1 MKLQHLKTALL
12 GSVLIASAIAL
23 APGAMAAGHD
33 RQYRVTV
40 QNATL
45 GQPLS
50 PPVIATHNEEFK
62 LFELGPVP
70 TMGDAGYE
78 QYLGLATVAE
88 VGYPVPLFDA
98 VSVADGVWDTQI
110 LFGDH
115 ELPTPPVFFPSESG
129 SITISASGNAK
140 YLSIASMLGQT
151 NDGFWALRGVELPR
165 GIGDTTSYFA
175 NGYDAGSEA
184 NLETTGEGGTVG
196 GADGDDG
203 ASGAGINDGSGEGYI
218 FVHAGIQGIGGL
230 DPSVYD
236 WRDPVVEVTIERVQ

>member
-1 MKLQHLKTALL
+1 MKSQHLKTALL

-23 APGAMAAGHD
+23 APGAMAADQD

-70 TMGDAGYE
+70 TMGDEGYA
-78 QYLGLATVAE
+78 QYFGLAAVAE
-88 VGYPVPLFDA
+88 TGYPFHLLDA
-98 VSVADGVWDTQI
+98 VSIADGVWDAVA
-110 LFGDH
+110 L
-115 ELPTPPVFFPSESG
+115 PPVLQPSESN
-129 SITISASGNAK
+129 SYTISASGDAK
-140 YLSIASMLGQT
+140 YLSVASMLGRT
-151 NDGFWALRGVELPR
+151 NDAFWALRGVALPR
-165 GIGDTTSYFA
+165 GIGDTARYFA

-184 NLETTGEGGTVG
+184 NLETTGVGGTVG

-230 DPSVYD
+230 DPSVLD
-236 WRDPVVEVTIERVQ
+236 WRDPVVEVTIERIQ